1 MLGQGLLILAILAAL
16 HGGPPAASGAS
27 NTLTSPRASP
37 TAGTTET
44 LFTLAV
50 DGTGTFESWSV
61 TTSWA
66 AGAALLALLAGAL
79 LVAILRRRSRLEE
92 EAEALALPSETAALL
107 ERRVLR
113 RARVRLPE
121 DPIVSALGIRPR
133 DDDDEPS
140 RGAPDAAKRGT
151 RR

>member
-27 NTLTSPRASP
+27 NTSTTPRASP

-50 DGTGTFESWSV
+50 DGAGTFEAWSV
-61 TTSWA
+61 TMPLA
-66 AGAALLALLAGAL
+66 AGAALALLAGAL